1 MLLITGKLN
10 MKEMTDAYVIR
21 NEVVLQGNNYQNGM
35 EKEITEGKRVAKGE
49 TVFRYYA
56 TGNDEIRKQISDI
69 ESQIVE
75 AQKTEPAIYNTDIE
89 VLKAKIKELEEKI
102 YTTNNVEEIRNYKK
116 EITDNTYKIATIVSN
131 QSPDGSVLKS
141 LITQRND
148 LLSQLTQGAEVITTE
163 NSGTV
168 SYRIDNLEETF
179 KTGDF
184 SYLTKEFLDGLDL
197 RSGEI
202 IESSAEKGKVIVDFN
217 CYLACEMDSDA
228 AMQTKVG
235 DRVKIEL
242 DPALIVKAKVVQ
254 INEGNDSRVLVFEV
268 SDLPEKLINYRKL
281 SVNVIWW
288 EESGLKV
295 PNTALIEE
303 NGRTYI
309 IGNRAGYDAK
319 ILVKVLKQNDSY
331 ALVSNYS
338 TKELQ
343 EMGFSS
349 QEIQNMYSIKQYD
362 KIDVNSK

>member
-1 MLLITGKLN
+1 MRI
-10 MKEMTDAYVIR
+10 
-21 NEVVLQGNNYQNGM
+21 NN
-35 EKEITEGKRVAKGE
+35 I
-49 TVFRYYA
+49 
-56 TGNDEIRKQISDI
+56 
-69 ESQIVE
+69 
-75 AQKTEPAIYNTDIE
+75 
-89 VLKAKIKELEEKI
+89 
-102 YTTNNVEEIRNYKK
+102 
-116 EITDNTYKIATIVSN
+116 
-131 QSPDGSVLKS
+131 
-141 LITQRND
+141 
-148 LLSQLTQGAEVITTE
+148 QLTQ
-163 NSGTV
+163 
-168 SYRIDNLEETF
+168 
-179 KTGDF
+179 
-184 SYLTKEFLDGLDL
+184 
-197 RSGEI
+197 
-202 IESSAEKGKVIVDFN
+202 
-217 CYLACEMDSDA
+217 
-228 AMQTKVG
+228 G

-254 INEGNDSRVLVFEV
+254 INEGNHSRVLVFEV
-268 SDLPEKLINYRKL
+268 NDLPEKLINYRKL